1 MECTDGA
8 AGGVLK
14 FKNTNSTNSY
24 REHEGQM
31 KTEKVLLVI
40 FVVFVSNVLF
50 FDEGLKKKE
59 KCIII

>member
-8 AGGVLK
+8 AGCVLK

-40 FVVFVSNVLF
+40 FFVFVSKVLF
-50 FDEGLKKKE
+50 FDEGLKKKK